1 MRLTAP
7 DVMSAV
13 SSRASHT
20 NDAALAQLLRTLSYA
35 EQQARK
41 TGSAADCR
49 TAARYCREVATQAAY
64 ADKGGY
70 FDRSGEW
77 DARAE
82 AAAAR

>member
-1 MRLTAP
+1 
-7 DVMSAV
+7 MST
-13 SSRASHT
+13 T
-20 NDAALAQLLRTLSYA
+20 NSAALAQFLRTLFCA
-35 EQQARK
+35 EDQARK
-41 TGSAADCR
+41 TGSADDCR

-64 ADKGGY
+64 ADEGGY